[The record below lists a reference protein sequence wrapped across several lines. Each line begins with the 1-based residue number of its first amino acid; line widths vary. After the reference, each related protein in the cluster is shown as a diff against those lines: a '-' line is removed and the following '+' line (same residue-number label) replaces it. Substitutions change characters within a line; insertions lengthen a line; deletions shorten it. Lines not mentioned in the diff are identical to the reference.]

1 MTYDSDYDLPVPP
14 STPINGPPRGMGPVG
29 SVGYPGYTSR
39 RADAPLQGV
48 AKAMTALTFHD
59 AMKLATEI
67 VSHEGYKPPQTA
79 HEMAAILNAWAIAER
94 DREGRLGNG

>member
-1 MTYDSDYDLPVPP
+1 MSYSDSDFDIPAPP
-14 STPINGPPRGMGPVG
+14 STPVNGPPRGLGPV

-94 DREGRLGNG
+94 DRG